1 MKDKKNYIAPE
12 IVAVTFAVEKG
23 YAVSIPLFSILDI
36 GDERMEDYETANN
49 WTSGSNNFW
58 D

>member
-1 MKDKKNYIAPE
+1 MKDKKRYIAPE
-12 IVAVTFAVEKG
+12 IVAVTFSVEKG

-36 GDERMEDYETANN
+36 DDEQMEDYETANN